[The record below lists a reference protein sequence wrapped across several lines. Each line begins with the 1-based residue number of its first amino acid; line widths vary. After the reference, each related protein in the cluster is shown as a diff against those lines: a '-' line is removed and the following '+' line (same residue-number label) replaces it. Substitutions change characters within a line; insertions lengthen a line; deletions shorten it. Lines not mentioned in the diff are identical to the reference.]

1 VGTYGRRTLS
11 ELDGS
16 FDLIV
21 SIEVLEHV
29 LDLEL
34 ATREIGRLLAPGGR
48 LVVTTP
54 CANPGSLE
62 WFLNRSRGG
71 LERTADGYGRFA
83 TDEPGHL
90 RRLTSRD
97 LRVLLS
103 RAGLVVDRIDF
114 RAQFFTTAI
123 YRLPRRVARF
133 LPRRAQIA
141 IAMLD
146 WRLLRRCPNGATMV
160 VRGHRPPTGL
170 H

>member
-1 VGTYGRRTLS
+1 M
-11 ELDGS
+11 E
-16 FDLIV
+16 
-21 SIEVLEHV
+21 
-29 LDLEL
+29 
-34 ATREIGRLLAPGGR
+34 RLLAPGGR

-62 WFLNRSRGG
+62 WFLNRCRGG

-103 RAGLVVDRIDF
+103 RAGLVVDRIAF

-133 LPRRAQIA
+133 LPRGAKIA

-146 WRLLRRCPNGATMV
+146 WRPMRRLPNWATMV
-160 VRGHRPPTGL
+160 VSGHRAPTGV